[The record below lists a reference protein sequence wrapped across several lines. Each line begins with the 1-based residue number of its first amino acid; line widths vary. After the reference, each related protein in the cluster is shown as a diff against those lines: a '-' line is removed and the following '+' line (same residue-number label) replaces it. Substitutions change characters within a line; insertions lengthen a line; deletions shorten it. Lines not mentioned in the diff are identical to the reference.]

1 MATTK
6 PPEASA
12 TVDRTSAGDDEYTKN
27 AVEQPHA
34 QVLAAPQ
41 HEHEDYPVER
51 VEAVY
56 RKLDLRIIPGMFTP
70 VSCIAADHSLM
81 GLLGSPS
88 LTMAQPSGSSTSS
101 APPSDPTSV
110 SPRP

>member
-12 TVDRTSAGDDEYTKN
+12 TVDRTSVGDDEYTKN
-27 AVEQPHA
+27 AVEQQPHA

-41 HEHEDYPVER
+41 HEEDYPVER

-56 RKLDLRIIPGMFTP
+56 RKLDLRIIPGMFTR
-70 VSCIAADHSLM
+70 VSR
-81 GLLGSPS
+81 
-88 LTMAQPSGSSTSS
+88 
-101 APPSDPTSV
+101 V
-110 SPRP
+110 

>member
-41 HEHEDYPVER
+41 HEEDYPVER

-56 RKLDLRIIPGMFTP
+56 RKLDLRIIPGMFAR
-70 VSCIAADHSLM
+70 V
-81 GLLGSPS
+81 
-88 LTMAQPSGSSTSS
+88 
-101 APPSDPTSV
+101 
-110 SPRP
+110 